1 MFHGSIVI
9 CEVRADG
16 ELRVSGWAQARFG
29 DLWSQIRQSVAGA
42 LQEAVAN
49 AQNAQV
55 AGSSPTRYPF
65 GATLFAR
72 KYETLAA
79 ALADVEGVR
88 LVKPKGSPFPLV
100 LLNGCLLLPFRYAQ
114 DSKTSIGEARISDR
128 HISSRIR
135 VLFDKFA
142 PQLYHQDTLFAI
154 GAESDEEDD
163 NDVLGP
169 ALEQLPADTRLIL
182 IPFACNEKAGLLNA
196 WWGEAGLAD
205 ENGHLLWVSPPE
217 KLTLPAA
224 PAADRRPAAVTGPA
238 ETATRFD
245 SAELPDIATTL
256 RPKGQTSQEDE
267 QSSERPEAA
276 DDEQE

>member
-1 MFHGSIVI
+1 
-9 CEVRADG
+9 
-16 ELRVSGWAQARFG
+16 VSAWAQARFG
-29 DLWSQIRQSVAGA
+29 DLWPQVRQSVADA
-42 LQEAVAN
+42 LQEAVTN
-49 AQNAQV
+49 AQDAQT

-79 ALADVEGVR
+79 AMADVEGVR

-100 LLNGCLLLPFRYAQ
+100 LFNGCLLLPFRYAQ
-114 DSKTSIGEARISDR
+114 DSRTSIGEARISNRHVSDR
-128 HISSRIR
+128 MRG
-135 VLFDKFA
+135 LFDKFA
-142 PQLYHQDTLFAI
+142 PQRYHQGTLFGI

-169 ALEQLPADTRLIL
+169 ALEQLPADTLLIL

-205 ENGHLLWVSPPE
+205 KNGHLLWVSPPE
-217 KLTLPAA
+217 KLALPTA
-224 PAADRRPAAVTGPA
+224 PADNRRPATVTGPA
-238 ETATRFD
+238 ETVARFD

-256 RPKGQTSQEDE
+256 RPKGQTSQEDD
-267 QSSERPEAA
+267 QSSERSEAA